1 MKNLSLL
8 PLIIFL
14 LFGFLSVSVFPQVIN
29 TELNALVE
37 NADIILTG
45 KVSEKNSY
53 WNNHKTRIY
62 TDVVIQTDENLK
74 GNYTGETIS
83 IVTAGGEV
91 GEIGEMYSHTPRFK
105 DNEEVLLFIK
115 KDNKNNSYKILEGEN
130 GKISLIE
137 NKITGEK
144 VTSSNKKISTLK
156 KEIKDYVNKKTQ
168 QN

>member
-8 PLIIFL
+8 LSIIFL
-14 LFGFLSVSVFPQVIN
+14 LFGFFSTSISSQVIN
-29 TELNALVE
+29 TELNTLVE

-62 TDVVIQTDENLK
+62 TDVVIRTDENLK
-74 GNYTGETIS
+74 GNYTGETIR

-91 GEIGEMYSHTPRFK
+91 GEIGEIYSHSPRFRDK
-105 DNEEVLLFIK
+105 EEVLLFIK

-144 VTSSNKKISTLK
+144 VTSSNKKITALK

>member
-1 MKNLSLL
+1 MKNFSLIHS
-8 PLIIFL
+8 IIFV
-14 LFGFLSVSVFPQVIN
+14 LFGFFAVSVFPQVIN
-29 TELNALVE
+29 TELNTLVE

-53 WNNHKTRIY
+53 WDNHKTRIY

-74 GNYTGETIS
+74 GNYAGKTIR

-91 GEIGEMYSHTPRFK
+91 GEIGEMYSHSPRFK
-105 DNEEVLLFIK
+105 DKEEVLLFIK

-130 GKISLIE
+130 GKISLID

-144 VTSSNKKISTLK
+144 ESSSRRNLSSIK
-156 KEIKDYVNKKTQ
+156 KEISTYLKNQSVK
-168 QN
+168 